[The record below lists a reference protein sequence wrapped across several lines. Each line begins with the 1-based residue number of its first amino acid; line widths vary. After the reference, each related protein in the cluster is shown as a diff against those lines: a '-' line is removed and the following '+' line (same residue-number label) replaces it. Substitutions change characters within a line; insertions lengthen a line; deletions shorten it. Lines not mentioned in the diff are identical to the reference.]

1 MSRFVSLILLG
12 LLAEKVIQHV
22 FVTVAFLFDIGGS
35 RSSVALDYRFF
46 MVAGGVVSILY
57 VIALWAVYS
66 KRKYGLSLV
75 VALAVLD
82 ILGEFIAQSRFD
94 INLNFSFIGAS
105 ILLILA
111 KLIRRNYLN
120 VCSKPQGHSPF
131 LKE

>member
-1 MSRFVSLILLG
+1 VGLILLG
-12 LLAEKVIQHV
+12 LLAEKIVQHV

-66 KRKYGLSLV
+66 KRMYGLSLV
-75 VALAVLD
+75 VALAVFD
-82 ILGEFIAQSRFD
+82 IWGEFIAQGRFD

-111 KLIRRNYLN
+111 QLIRKDYFSFAHTHDL
-120 VCSKPQGHSPF
+120 F
-131 LKE
+131 

>member
-1 MSRFVSLILLG
+1 MSRIMGLILLG

-35 RSSVALDYRFF
+35 RSSVALDYRFL

-75 VALAVLD
+75 VALAVFD
-82 ILGEFIAQSRFD
+82 ILGEFIAQGRFD
-94 INLNFSFIGAS
+94 INLNFSFIGAN
-105 ILLILA
+105 ILLILVQI
-111 KLIRRNYLN
+111 IRRDYFHA
-120 VCSKPQGHSPF
+120 CSKPLGHSTF